1 MSESPNSFMPKPQAT
16 KMSRKPFYIAGA
28 FLSVLLIVF
37 LWGFFNQSGPK
48 VAEEQEFVENK
59 NDKPLVHGENLHG
72 LALPTAPEGPA
83 VAMSQTPEIDGETPQ
98 IVVVTGPK
106 EDETLKRELEQL
118 RRHNLQ
124 AQIQALGSPLVIRKN
139 TQQRNPGNQAQPGDG
154 GRKYESNDSDD
165 RYRESSYDVEADKD
179 KEEFFAR
186 ANVMDGEWMSPN
198 VRTTGQTLELKTG
211 TVIPGVMIAGVNSD
225 LPGVMIAQVKQSVF
239 DSTTGRKLLIPQGS
253 KLYGAYDSRVIYGQ
267 ERVLIAWNR
276 VIFPDGSALTLG
288 AMPGAD
294 MAGYSGFN
302 DEVNHHWMRI
312 FGSATMMS
320 VILGGTAYTMDSLDS
335 SNGDETTMHGEMTA
349 ALASTFGQA
358 TAQIL
363 QKNLNIKPTIEIRP
377 GYEFNV
383 IVTQDLNFDKAY
395 NPRLTQ

>member
-1 MSESPNSFMPKPQAT
+1 MSESPNSFIPKPQAQ
-16 KMSRKPFYIAGA
+16 KVSRKPLCIAGG
-28 FLSVLLIVF
+28 FLAVLLVVF
-37 LWGFFNQSGPK
+37 LWGFFAPSGPK
-48 VAEEQEFVENK
+48 NAGEQAEFVENK
-59 NDKPLVHGENLHG
+59 NNKPLVHGENLQG
-72 LALPTAPEGPA
+72 LALPVAPEGP
-83 VAMSQTPEIDGETPQ
+83 VAASQLPTENGETPQ
-98 IVVVTGPK
+98 IVVVTTPK

-124 AQIQALGSPLVIRKN
+124 AHIQALSSPLVIKKN
-139 TQQRNPGNQAQPGDG
+139 TQQRSADQSRVGDEARQRQAESGD
-154 GRKYESNDSDD
+154 N
-165 RYRESSYDVEADKD
+165 RYRETAYDVEADKD
-179 KEEFFAR
+179 KEAFFAR
-186 ANVMDGEWMSPN
+186 ANTLDSDWLSPN
-198 VRTTGQTLELKTG
+198 VRTTGQRLELKTG
-211 TVIPGVMIAGVNSD
+211 TVIPGVMITGVNSD

-239 DSTTGRKLLIPQGS
+239 DSTTGRNLLIPQGS
-253 KLYGAYDSRVIYGQ
+253 KLYGAYDSRVAYGQ

-276 VIFPDGSALTLG
+276 LIFPDGSALTLG

-335 SNGDETTMHGEMTA
+335 SSGEETTMHGEMTA

-377 GYEFNV
+377 GYEFN
-383 IVTQDLNFDKAY
+383 IVLTQDLNFDEPY
-395 NPRLTQ
+395 SPRTTY